1 MDKNMLKIK
10 YFAGKLTLAA
20 MLPAVAVLAGCGED
34 EPSVLPQGG
43 GDDNRLGG
51 IVVCGGSGD
60 ITAGTRYVAPGD
72 GTSGPQIDG
81 TCYADRLE
89 VYPFFKTSGYTPY
102 WPGAG
107 EYNYQPDESNN
118 PHVSVTTPIELNIM
132 GRNGYADAQLGIE
145 KVNKYI
151 YMYTTALAYTDADSQ
166 KFTTSIGNRTSS
178 TLSLENLNK
187 TETASQNGEETV
199 EESPVYST
207 PELYYGVLHM
217 KDYSP
222 EPSLICEWESD
233 EDNYM
238 WYHISEYT
246 GSAALEG
253 RIFRIVSQVNLTVTE
268 IPDGIVEKIGL
279 YTDNYPTEITLNGTH
294 GANYPVYAVTDTEK
308 TTKDKMV
315 LLDEADI
322 VAGQGSATLSSFLL
336 PSEIGMHLKLLVTYT
351 DEANKEPEYYDLR
364 PQTSRYLTGT
374 DAAAYSVGDGL
385 KHGSD
390 LIVYD
395 GNAGK
400 FCFYSYSNVRVNMS
414 GAFNNIAAETG
425 EANITIEVDPNFEDL
440 HEFEIK

>member
-1 MDKNMLKIK
+1 MLKIK

-89 VYPFFKTSGYTPY
+89 VYPFFNTKTFRGYPDIDK
-102 WPGAG
+102 
-107 EYNYQPDESNN
+107 YNYS
-118 PHVSVTTPIELNIM
+118 VSGASVNGGEPVALEIM
-132 GRNGYADAQLGIE
+132 GRNAYTNAQAELS
-145 KVNKYI
+145 KDNY
-151 YMYTTALAYTDADSQ
+151 YMYIFNTALAYTDADKS
-166 KFTTSIGNRTSS
+166 KFSTQIGNRTSS
-178 TLSLENLNK
+178 TLSLQP
-187 TETASQNGEETV
+187 TAEEIDMV
-199 EESPVYST
+199 AFYSA

-217 KDYSP
+217 KDYNP
-222 EPSLICEWESD
+222 EPSGLSCMWESD
-233 EDNYM
+233 GDNYM
-238 WYHISEYT
+238 WYDYHSDSD

-315 LLDEADI
+315 LLDETDI
-322 VAGQGSATLSSFLL
+322 EAGQESVTLSSFLL
-336 PSEIGMHLKLLVTYT
+336 PSEVGMHFKLKVTYT
-351 DEANKEPEYYDLR
+351 AVAGKEAEYYDLR
-364 PQTSRYLTGT
+364 PQTSRYLTGA
-374 DAAAYSVGDGL
+374 DAAAYNVGDGL

>member
-1 MDKNMLKIK
+1 MLKIK

-89 VYPFFKTSGYTPY
+89 VYPFFKSSGYTLY

-107 EYNYQPDESNN
+107 EYNYQPDVNNN

-145 KVNKYI
+145 KVNDYI
-151 YMYTTALAYTDADSQ
+151 YMYTTALAYTDADKS
-166 KFTTSIGNRTSS
+166 KFAAQIGNRISS
-178 TLSLENLNK
+178 TIILN
-187 TETASQNGEETV
+187 
-199 EESPVYST
+199 SPYST
-207 PELYYGVLHM
+207 PEMYYGILRLI
-217 KDYSP
+217 DGSWSP
-222 EPSLICEWESD
+222 SGTGNRWSSNDDNND
-233 EDNYM
+233 EYM
-238 WYHISEYT
+238 WYHISENS

-268 IPDGIVEKIGL
+268 IPDGIVEKIEL

-294 GANYPVYAVTDTEK
+294 GANYPVYAVTAGDK
-308 TTKDKMV
+308 TTGETLI

-322 VAGQGSATLSSFLL
+322 EAGQESATLSSFFL
-336 PSEIGMHLKLLVTYT
+336 PSEVGMHLKLLVTYT

-414 GAFNNIAAETG
+414 GTFNNIAAETG

>member
-1 MDKNMLKIK
+1 MVS
-10 YFAGKLTLAA
+10 YFGRHWFCRIGRADF
-20 MLPAVAVLAGCGED
+20 PHCQPS
-34 EPSVLPQGG
+34 EPYCYR
-43 GDDNRLGG
+43 D
-51 IVVCGGSGD
+51 
-60 ITAGTRYVAPGD
+60 TR
-72 GTSGPQIDG
+72 
-81 TCYADRLE
+81 
-89 VYPFFKTSGYTPY
+89 
-102 WPGAG
+102 
-107 EYNYQPDESNN
+107 
-118 PHVSVTTPIELNIM
+118 
-132 GRNGYADAQLGIE
+132 
-145 KVNKYI
+145 
-151 YMYTTALAYTDADSQ
+151 
-166 KFTTSIGNRTSS
+166 
-178 TLSLENLNK
+178 
-187 TETASQNGEETV
+187 
-199 EESPVYST
+199 
-207 PELYYGVLHM
+207 
-217 KDYSP
+217 
-222 EPSLICEWESD
+222 
-233 EDNYM
+233 
-238 WYHISEYT
+238 
-246 GSAALEG
+246 
-253 RIFRIVSQVNLTVTE
+253 
-268 IPDGIVEKIGL
+268 GIVEKIGL

-315 LLDEADI
+315 LLDEAGI

-425 EANITIEVDPNFEDL
+425 DANITIEVDPNFEDL

>member
-89 VYPFFKTSGYTPY
+89 VYPFFKSSGYTLY

-107 EYNYQPDESNN
+107 EYNYQPDVNNN
-118 PHVSVTTPIELNIM
+118 PHVYVTTPIELNIM

-145 KVNKYI
+145 KVNDYI
-151 YMYTTALAYTDADSQ
+151 YMYTTALAYTDADKS
-166 KFTTSIGNRTSS
+166 KFAAQIGNRISS
-178 TLSLENLNK
+178 TIILN
-187 TETASQNGEETV
+187 
-199 EESPVYST
+199 SPYST
-207 PELYYGVLHM
+207 PEMYYGILRLI
-217 KDYSP
+217 DGSWSP
-222 EPSLICEWESD
+222 SGTGNRWSSNDDNND
-233 EDNYM
+233 EYM
-238 WYHISEYT
+238 WYHISENS

-268 IPDGIVEKIGL
+268 IPDGIVEKIEL

-294 GANYPVYAVTDTEK
+294 GANYPVYAVTAGDK
-308 TTKDKMV
+308 TTGEALV

-322 VAGQGSATLSSFLL
+322 VAGQESATLSSFLL
-336 PSEIGMHLKLLVTYT
+336 PSEVGMHFKLKVTYT
-351 DEANKEPEYYDLR
+351 AVAGKEAEYYDLR
-364 PQTSRYLTGT
+364 PQTSRFLTGA
-374 DAAAYSVGDGL
+374 DAAAYNVGDGL

-425 EANITIEVDPNFEDL
+425 EADITIEVDPNFEDL